1 MIGNSSPV
9 FSGEQ
14 VYNALRVAGYG
25 RMIDD
30 LNSGQGR
37 TVAEMQRFILRV
49 LTGPNAGAE
58 ALLGERT
65 VVGSGESDDLTIGD
79 GALAAGHFTIQV
91 KGETL
96 VLVVGDTPLTVKA
109 EAKGKGAY
117 QIAPFDLIKF
127 GSTCCAI
134 GPEGVP
140 LAGLRSL
147 ATCCRQCKR
156 RLHPLPCRMR
166 LTVAPPPEQPA
177 DPRRS

>member
-1 MIGNSSPV
+1 
-9 FSGEQ
+9 
-14 VYNALRVAGYG
+14 
-25 RMIDD
+25 
-30 LNSGQGR
+30 
-37 TVAEMQRFILRV
+37 MQRFILKV

-79 GALAAGHFTIQV
+79 GALAGRSFHIQV

-96 VLVVGDTPLTVKA
+96 VLVVGDAPLTVKA

-134 GPEGVP
+134 GPEGAAWPPTIPSDLLPPMQAAAAPAAVP
-140 LAGLRSL
+140 ERLKVRPRGTAG
-147 ATCCRQCKR
+147 
-156 RLHPLPCRMR
+156 
-166 LTVAPPPEQPA
+166 
-177 DPRRS
+177 